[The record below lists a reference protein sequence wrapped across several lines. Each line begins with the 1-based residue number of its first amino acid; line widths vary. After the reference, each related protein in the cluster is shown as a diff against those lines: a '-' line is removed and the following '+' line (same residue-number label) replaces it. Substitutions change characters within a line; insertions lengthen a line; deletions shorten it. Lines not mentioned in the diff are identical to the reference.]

1 MSEAGTDTIRGSK
14 KKALDSAVA
23 KAGWRLVPVL
33 ILMYMLSYL
42 DRANIGFAKQ
52 SFQASTGVSDV
63 AFAFGASIFF
73 IGYALFEF
81 PSNLMLHKVGARRW
95 MARIM
100 ITWGAVA
107 TCMLFTRN
115 DTSFSIVRFLL
126 GSAEAGFFPG
136 AILFMTYWFPAQA
149 RGRMLGLFYFGSPLA
164 MMFGGPISG
173 ALLDLDGLMGLQGW
187 QWLFMIEGLSTIVLG
202 FFVLWYL
209 TDRPADATWLSEEE
223 RSALTQTIAAE
234 DQVKAATGHVNL
246 GKALTDPR
254 LLQFCA
260 IYFLIQIAGYG
271 FAFYMP
277 SQVSALMKM
286 KIGLTV
292 GFVAAIP
299 WLCAVISA
307 IFYPPFATRT
317 GYRRSLGMLALFA
330 IAAGLSASG
339 NLPPAWAIFALC
351 FVAMGI
357 ICSQPIFWTFPAG
370 YYTGYAAAGS
380 LAVINAIGNLGGF
393 FAPNLKVWS
402 EVAFGA
408 NAGLYAVAAAPFTA
422 MILFFFLKGVGG
434 GQAAANEA
442 GHPLP
447 AAAQ

>member
-1 MSEAGTDTIRGSK
+1 MQANTVEQKNAV
-14 KKALDSAVA
+14 LDRAVS

-33 ILMYMLSYL
+33 IAMYMLSYL

-52 SFQASTGVSDV
+52 SFQASTGVTEI

-81 PSNLMLHKVGARRW
+81 PSNLMLHKLGARRW

-100 ITWGAVA
+100 VTWGLVA
-107 TCMLFTRN
+107 TCMLFAKS
-115 DTSFSIVRFLL
+115 DMSFYIVRFLL

-136 AILFMTYWFPAQA
+136 AILFMTYWFPAKA

-173 ALLDLDGLMGLQGW
+173 GLLELHGWMGLQGW
-187 QWLFMIEGLSTIVLG
+187 QWLFMIEGLGTIAIGL
-202 FFVLWYL
+202 FVWWYL
-209 TDRPADATWLSEEE
+209 TDRPADARWLTGEECE
-223 RSALTQTIAAE
+223 ALTTAVRTE
-234 DQVKAATGHVNL
+234 DQQKAAVGHVKL

-254 LLQFCA
+254 LLHFCA
-260 IYFLIQIAGYG
+260 IYLLIQIAGYG

-277 SQVSALMKM
+277 SQVSALLHE

-292 GFVAAIP
+292 GFVSAIP
-299 WLCAVISA
+299 WLCAVIAA
-307 IFYPPFATRT
+307 IFYPPLAVKT
-317 GYRRSLGMLALFA
+317 GHRRAFGMLALLA
-330 IAAGLSASG
+330 IAVGLSASA
-339 NLPPAWAIFALC
+339 NLPPVWAIFALC

-380 LAVINAIGNLGGF
+380 LAVINSIGNLGGF
-393 FAPNLKVWS
+393 FAPNLKAWAELV
-402 EVAFGA
+402 FGP
-408 NAGLYAVAAAPFTA
+408 NAGLYAVAAAPFLA
-422 MILFFFLKGVGG
+422 VILFFFLKSPGRSESIGELAYQRPTG
-434 GQAAANEA
+434 SAS
-442 GHPLP
+442 
-447 AAAQ
+447 